1 MRSLWLAVAAPAAM
15 VVALAAMA
23 SAAVAQAGAY
33 PSRPIT
39 ILVPFP
45 AGGPVDTLA
54 RTLSEPMRVS
64 LGQRLSSRM

>member
-1 MRSLWLAVAAPAAM
+1 MRSLWLV

-23 SAAVAQAGAY
+23 GAAVAQAPAY